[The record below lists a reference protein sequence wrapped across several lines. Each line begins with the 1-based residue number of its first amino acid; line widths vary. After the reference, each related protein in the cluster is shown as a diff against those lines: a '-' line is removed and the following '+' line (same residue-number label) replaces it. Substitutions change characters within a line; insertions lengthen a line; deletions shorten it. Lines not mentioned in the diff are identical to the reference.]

1 MVMAVVVIGNTL
13 SINTTQEDRKM
24 KFTRKINC
32 LIVVAMFILVPIC
45 FAAKKN
51 EPKPIAFGDV
61 QLKRIHH
68 DENLLPDVGHAGFGS
83 LLIDS
88 NGKVAMHDGNK
99 TWLYTTGLFE
109 SPTGEQRDWYGK
121 WVSHV
126 REFDTKTLVSTEK
139 HVALGLY
146 GDETWAVIHHAM
158 KISDDL
164 YVVFY
169 STSAGVKAAVN
180 DRPDGLFETDPD
192 FKLSVTEAWEDEGGE
207 KDSLESTGGHV
218 KIEESDDHITFWLL
232 YDSYHVDQTRGELGW
247 AKVRV
252 DKKTRKVELVEKHQ
266 DNPLP
271 LRPENYI
278 AARAGG
284 NAGDV
289 MLGGKHAFFYYTRPN
304 RNIIMLSA
312 ALSSDPLFFKD
323 VTDRVEIDTVLGT
336 EKVIEKFEAYI
347 LENIL
352 YIIYE
357 NKLATGHWG
366 TGIRLYEIM
375 EKE

>member
-1 MVMAVVVIGNTL
+1 
-13 SINTTQEDRKM
+13 M
-24 KFTRKINC
+24 KLHRKIFY
-32 LIVVAMFILVPIC
+32 LIVATMFLLVPVS
-45 FAAKKN
+45 FAAQKN
-51 EPKPIAFGDV
+51 EPKPIAFGNV
-61 QLKRIHH
+61 QLQRIHH

-88 NGKVAMHDGNK
+88 HGKVAMHDGKK

-109 SPTGEQRDWYGK
+109 SPTGGQRDWYGK

-126 REFDTKTLVSTEK
+126 REFDTQTLVTTEK
-139 HVALGLY
+139 QVALGLS
-146 GDETWAVIHHAM
+146 GKETWAVIHHALQ
-158 KISDDL
+158 IRDDL
-164 YVVFY
+164 FVVFY
-169 STSAGVKAAVN
+169 STNGGVKAAVN
-180 DRPDGLFETDPD
+180 NRPDGLFTTDAS
-192 FKLSVTEAWEDEGGE
+192 FKLEVTEDWEKEGGE

-218 KIEESDDHITFWLL
+218 LIEETEKDITFWLL

-252 DKKTRKVELVEKHQ
+252 DKKTRNVELVEKHK

-278 AARAGG
+278 AARSGG

-289 MLGGKHAFFYYTRPN
+289 ILGGKHAFFYYTRPT
-304 RNIIMLSA
+304 RNIILLSA
-312 ALSSDPLFFKD
+312 ALSPDPLFFKD
-323 VTDRVEIDTVLGT
+323 ITNRVEIDTVLGT
-336 EKVIEKFEAYI
+336 EQVIEKFEAYV
-347 LENIL
+347 LDKTL

-375 EKE
+375 EQ